1 LLSGWLRSES
11 SIKGARQNSFLFI
24 SDMLIAHTRSTLL
37 CCSGRPVPALST
49 PPPPFNGPDENA
61 FNCSATWWWLG
72 RPNPKRMRYRQTLIN
87 LDTRRKKSKHKIP
100 GNT

>member
-1 LLSGWLRSES
+1 MITIGIIHQRCAPKFFFIHQWHVDCTHTLHIVVLQRPARS
-11 SIKGARQNSFLFI
+11 
-24 SDMLIAHTRSTLL
+24 RSLYT
-37 CCSGRPVPALST
+37 
-49 PPPPFNGPDENA
+49 PPPFNGPDENA